1 MKKGEEKTSV
11 SSTHIIIKK
20 KIEKPQGETIHQ
32 EEKQI
37 DKSETKP
44 EKTEIKSLKQEEVI
58 KQDRSEKE
66 IKDINRQTT
75 YIVRKRG

>member
-20 KIEKPQGETIHQ
+20 KTEKPQGETIPQ

-37 DKSETKP
+37 DKLEIKP
-44 EKTEIKSLKQEEVI
+44 EKTESKIIEQEKV
-58 KQDRSEKE
+58 KKYR
-66 IKDINRQTT
+66 
-75 YIVRKRG
+75 